1 MTSSFQRRIT
11 ALIKR
16 IPRGRVAT
24 YGHIARLAGNPRG
37 ARHVVWALNSSSE
50 KEKLPW
56 HRVINSQGRISLK
69 PGQGFELQK
78 ALLEDEG
85 VRFDKNNKVDLDLY
99 LWHPR
104 KA

>member
-1 MTSSFQRRIT
+1 MSVSFQQRLI

-16 IPRGRVAT
+16 IPKGRVAT
-24 YGHIARLAGNPRG
+24 YGHIARLAGNPMG
-37 ARHVVWALNSSSE
+37 ARQVVWALNSSWE

-56 HRVINSQGRISLK
+56 HRVINSRGRISLK

-85 VRFDKNNKVDLDLY
+85 IRFDINDTVDLDRY
-99 LWHPR
+99 LWAPR

>member
-1 MTSSFQRRIT
+1 MSSSFQQRIIN
-11 ALIKR
+11 LIKR

-37 ARHVVWALNSSSE
+37 ARQVVWALNSSSE

-56 HRVINSQGRISLK
+56 HRVINSRGRISLK

-85 VRFDKNNKVDLDLY
+85 VLFDARDAVDLDRY
-99 LWHPR
+99 LWIPR
-104 KA
+104 KV

>member
-1 MTSSFQRRIT
+1 MSSSFQQRII

-37 ARHVVWALNSSSE
+37 ARQVVWALNSSWE
-50 KEKLPW
+50 KDKLPW
-56 HRVINSQGRISLK
+56 HRVINSRGQISLK

-78 ALLEDEG
+78 AMLEDEG
-85 VRFDKNNKVDLDLY
+85 VQFDIRNTVDLKRY
-99 LWHPR
+99 LWLPR
-104 KA
+104 KV